1 MSAQW
6 GEASIP
12 VPVDPGGEMF
22 DPLGGAPGFMA
33 GFGVIFVV
41 VMIAVAVVFVIS
53 IITAVRKYRVLKDA
67 GVDPLTVDAAI
78 AAKVLRSGALAEQ
91 APASPPPSTE
101 QRLAELDDLRA
112 RGVISE
118 EEHRAARAAALGT

>member
-41 VMIAVAVVFVIS
+41 VMIAVAAVFVIS
-53 IITAVRKYRVLKDA
+53 IVIAVRKYRVLKDA

-91 APASPPPSTE
+91 APASPPPSALTGT
-101 QRLAELDDLRA
+101 RPHGSGPRA
-112 RGVISE
+112 MATRTMPNITWSPSIT
-118 EEHRAARAAALGT
+118 A